1 VQRQRDFAALV
12 GEARFGAGFL
22 LAQQDESVDCGV
34 YSGDPTEMR
43 VDQFNCRDFAAAKE
57 SGLSG

>member
-12 GEARFGAGFL
+12 GETRFRAGFL
-22 LAQQDESVDCGV
+22 LAQLDESVDCGV
-34 YSGDPTEMR
+34 YRGDSTKMR
-43 VDQFNCRDFAAAKE
+43 VDQFSCGDFAAAKK